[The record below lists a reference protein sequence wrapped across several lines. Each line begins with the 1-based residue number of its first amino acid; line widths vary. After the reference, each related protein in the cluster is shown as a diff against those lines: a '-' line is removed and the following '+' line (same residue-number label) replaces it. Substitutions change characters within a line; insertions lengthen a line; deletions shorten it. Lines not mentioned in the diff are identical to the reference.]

1 MFTLF
6 VATLFP
12 GLVLVAPLV
21 VHARM
26 VDGSTIRARSI
37 HTAGTTQPATTTY
50 GSGCR
55 PS

>member
-1 MFTLF
+1 MITLF

-21 VHARM
+21 VHAHT
-26 VDGSTIRARSI
+26 VDGSTIGVGSI
-37 HTAGTTQPATTTY
+37 HAAGMTQPATTTY
-50 GSGCR
+50 GSWCR